1 MALSSTTTRP
11 ATAPPPSPVPP
22 ARRSSSVAA
31 PGITLCLVSAACFG
45 ALPVLGK
52 KAFEAGASPLGLL
65 WGRFTLAALVFWALV
80 VFVVRPPR
88 PTPRLILAGLAM
100 GFCGY
105 AVEAALFFSALHR
118 IDASLTELLLYA
130 YPALVT
136 AVAVVLGREAA
147 SRRLAAAL
155 ALASAGLVLV
165 YAGSLA
171 TGVDPAG
178 LALGLGSAIVYAGYV
193 LAGER
198 VVAAVHPI
206 LLAALVSTGAAA
218 AFTVAG
224 LAGGGLPLPPT
235 GVAWGVVGFIAVAAT
250 VAPMIAFFAGMER
263 AGAATASIVSTLEP
277 VVTVALAAVLLGE
290 QLSAVE
296 ALGAASVLVA
306 VRLLQ
311 GRAARLEQPRVVP
324 V

>member
-1 MALSSTTTRP
+1 MALSSTRTRP
-11 ATAPPPSPVPP
+11 PAAPPIPP
-22 ARRSSSVAA
+22 ARRATPVSA

-45 ALPVLGK
+45 ALPILGK
-52 KAFEAGASPLGLL
+52 KAYEAGASPLGLL
-65 WGRFTLAALVFWALV
+65 WGRFTIAALVFWALV
-80 VFVVRPPR
+80 VVVVRPPR
-88 PTPRLILAGLAM
+88 PPRRLIVAGLAM

-118 IDASLTELLLYA
+118 IDASLTELLLYG

-136 AVAVVLGREAA
+136 AAALVLGREAA
-147 SRRLAAAL
+147 SRRLAGAL

-165 YAGSLA
+165 FAGSLA
-171 TGVDPAG
+171 TGVDPVG
-178 LALGLGSAIVYAGYV
+178 LALGIGSAVVYSAYV

-198 VVAAVHPI
+198 VVAAMHPI

-218 AFTVAG
+218 AFTAAG

-235 GVAWGVVGFIAVAAT
+235 GAAWGVVGVIAVAAT
-250 VAPMIAFFAGMER
+250 VVPMTAFFAGMER
-263 AGAATASIVSTLEP
+263 VGAATASIVSTLEP

-290 QLSAVE
+290 HLSAVE
-296 ALGAASVLVA
+296 ALGAVSVLAA

-311 GRAARLEQPRVVP
+311 GRAAPSDEPVTVP
-324 V
+324 A